1 MVKFNALVFASLMV
15 TIALLSD
22 AHEENIADDDGRAG
36 VLMDKLYADRMSGD
50 LEGKEKLSR
59 HKRVFPISYTLLTL
73 GSLWIVGAFR
83 DKDFGSIATGLVQQ
97 KMNGGVPVQQQ
108 RDANTYSEVP
118 EVSKQ
123 YTPPS
128 PPKVSRKNR
137 KYSGSTKLSEETN
150 DNIKALQS
158 KLRIL
163 QQKLLEQKNG
173 KKIEDLVTQNLE
185 NSLDDAED
193 QIEEEPKPKVINEK
207 TIKKE
212 KSEVLEDDRV
222 QVLFQKV
229 RTQVEIKFNGRMQ
242 RSIWI
247 PKPPN
252 QVSLNDVQNYLMKT
266 PERLGILAG
275 KMAMFSVKTDENN
288 YDDIH
293 EEDLGDNLPLFDGK
307 IVLECW
313 LI

>member
-50 LEGKEKLSR
+50 LEGKKKLSR

-97 KMNGGVPVQQQ
+97 KMNGGVPVQQ

-150 DNIKALQS
+150 DKNIKALQS
-158 KLRIL
+158 KLALL

-173 KKIEDLVTQNLE
+173 GSTEEVYKKQRVITGSSQEVT
-185 NSLDDAED
+185 S
-193 QIEEEPKPKVINEK
+193 PPPTVYP
-207 TIKKE
+207 TV
-212 KSEVLEDDRV
+212 VLEDDRV

-242 RSIWI
+242 RVIWI

-252 QVSLNDVQNYLMKT
+252 QVTMNDVQKYLMKT

-275 KMAMFSVKTDENN
+275 KMAMFSVKIDENN

-293 EEDLGDNLPLFDGK
+293 EEDHENNLPLFDGK

>member
-22 AHEENIADDDGRAG
+22 AHEENISDDDGRAG

-97 KMNGGVPVQQQ
+97 KMNGGVPVQQG
-108 RDANTYSEVP
+108 DANTYSEVP

-123 YTPPS
+123 YTPPA

-252 QVSLNDVQNYLMKT
+252 QVSLIDVQKYLMKT
-266 PERLGILAG
+266 PERYGITAG
-275 KMAMFSVKTDENN
+275 TMVVFSAKTDENN

-293 EEDLGDNLPLFDGK
+293 EEDLGKNLPLFNGK

-313 LI
+313 LM

>member
-50 LEGKEKLSR
+50 LEGKKKLSR

-97 KMNGGVPVQQQ
+97 KMNGGVPVQQ

-158 KLRIL
+158 KLTLL

-173 KKIEDLVTQNLE
+173 GSTEEVYKKQRVITGSSQEVT
-185 NSLDDAED
+185 S
-193 QIEEEPKPKVINEK
+193 PPPTVYP
-207 TIKKE
+207 TV
-212 KSEVLEDDRV
+212 VLEDDRV

-242 RSIWI
+242 RVIWI

-252 QVSLNDVQNYLMKT
+252 QVSFNDVQKYLMET
-266 PERLGILAG
+266 PERYGISEG
-275 KMAMFSVKTDENN
+275 TMAMFSVKTDENN
-288 YDDIH
+288 YEEIH
-293 EEDLGDNLPLFDGK
+293 EEDLGKKLPLFNGK

-313 LI
+313 LM

>member
-1 MVKFNALVFASLMV
+1 MVKFIIALVFASLMV

-50 LEGKEKLSR
+50 LEGKKKLSR

-97 KMNGGVPVQQQ
+97 KMNGGVPVQQ

-150 DNIKALQS
+150 DKNIKALQS
-158 KLRIL
+158 KLALL

-173 KKIEDLVTQNLE
+173 GSTEEVYKKQRVITGSSQEVT
-185 NSLDDAED
+185 S
-193 QIEEEPKPKVINEK
+193 PPPTVYP
-207 TIKKE
+207 TV
-212 KSEVLEDDRV
+212 VLEDDRV

-252 QVSLNDVQNYLMKT
+252 QVTMNDIQKYLMKT

-275 KMAMFSVKTDENN
+275 KMAMFSVKIDENN

-293 EEDLGDNLPLFDGK
+293 EEDHENNLPLFDGK

>member
-1 MVKFNALVFASLMV
+1 MVKFIIALVFASLMV

-50 LEGKEKLSR
+50 LEGKKKLSR

-97 KMNGGVPVQQQ
+97 KMNGGVPVQQ

-150 DNIKALQS
+150 DKNIKALQS
-158 KLRIL
+158 KLALL

-173 KKIEDLVTQNLE
+173 GSTEEVYKKQRVITGSSQEVT
-185 NSLDDAED
+185 S
-193 QIEEEPKPKVINEK
+193 PPPTVYP
-207 TIKKE
+207 TV
-212 KSEVLEDDRV
+212 VLEDDRV

-242 RSIWI
+242 RVIWI

-252 QVSLNDVQNYLMKT
+252 QVSFNDVQKYLMET
-266 PERLGILAG
+266 PERYGISEG
-275 KMAMFSVKTDENN
+275 TMAMFSVKTDENN

-293 EEDLGDNLPLFDGK
+293 EEDLEKNLPLFNGK

-313 LI
+313 LM

>member
-50 LEGKEKLSR
+50 LEGKKKLSR

-97 KMNGGVPVQQQ
+97 KMNGGVPVQQ

-150 DNIKALQS
+150 DKNIKALQS
-158 KLRIL
+158 KLALL

-173 KKIEDLVTQNLE
+173 GSTEEVYKKQRVITGSSQEVT
-185 NSLDDAED
+185 S
-193 QIEEEPKPKVINEK
+193 PPPTVYP
-207 TIKKE
+207 TV
-212 KSEVLEDDRV
+212 VLEDDRV

-242 RSIWI
+242 RVIWI

-252 QVSLNDVQNYLMKT
+252 QVSFNDVQKYLMET
-266 PERLGILAG
+266 PERYGISEG
-275 KMAMFSVKTDENN
+275 TMAMFSVKTDENN
-288 YDDIH
+288 YEEIH
-293 EEDLGDNLPLFDGK
+293 EEDLGKNLPLFNGK

-313 LI
+313 LM

>member
-50 LEGKEKLSR
+50 LEGKKKLSR

-97 KMNGGVPVQQQ
+97 KMNGGVPVQQ

-150 DNIKALQS
+150 DKNIKALQS
-158 KLRIL
+158 KLALL
-163 QQKLLEQKNG
+163 QQKLLEQKDG
-173 KKIEDLVTQNLE
+173 GSTEEVYKKQRVITGSSQEVT
-185 NSLDDAED
+185 S
-193 QIEEEPKPKVINEK
+193 PPPTVYP
-207 TIKKE
+207 TV
-212 KSEVLEDDRV
+212 VLEDDRV

-242 RSIWI
+242 RVIWI

-252 QVSLNDVQNYLMKT
+252 QVSFNDVQKYLMET
-266 PERLGILAG
+266 PERYGISEG
-275 KMAMFSVKTDENN
+275 TMAMFSLKTDENN
-288 YDDIH
+288 YEEIH
-293 EEDLGDNLPLFDGK
+293 EEDLGKKLPLFNGK

-313 LI
+313 LM

>member
-50 LEGKEKLSR
+50 LEGKKKLSR

-97 KMNGGVPVQQQ
+97 KMNGGVPVQQ

-150 DNIKALQS
+150 DKNIKALQS
-158 KLRIL
+158 KLAIL

-173 KKIEDLVTQNLE
+173 GSTEEVYRKQGGSTGSSQEVTSPPPTMYPTL
-185 NSLDDAED
+185 
-193 QIEEEPKPKVINEK
+193 
-207 TIKKE
+207 
-212 KSEVLEDDRV
+212 VLEDDRV

-242 RSIWI
+242 RVIWI

-252 QVSLNDVQNYLMKT
+252 QVSFNDVQKYLMET
-266 PERLGILAG
+266 PERYGISEG
-275 KMAMFSVKTDENN
+275 TMAMFSVKTDENN
-288 YDDIH
+288 YEEIH
-293 EEDLGDNLPLFDGK
+293 EEDLGKKLPLFNGK

-313 LI
+313 LM

>member
-50 LEGKEKLSR
+50 LEGKKKLSR

-97 KMNGGVPVQQQ
+97 KMNGGVPVQQ

-150 DNIKALQS
+150 DKNIKALQS
-158 KLRIL
+158 KLALL

-173 KKIEDLVTQNLE
+173 GSTEEVYKKQRVITGSSQEVT
-185 NSLDDAED
+185 S
-193 QIEEEPKPKVINEK
+193 PPPTVYP
-207 TIKKE
+207 TV
-212 KSEVLEDDRV
+212 VLEDDRV

-242 RSIWI
+242 RVIWI

-252 QVSLNDVQNYLMKT
+252 QVSFNDVQKYLMET
-266 PERLGILAG
+266 PERYGISEG
-275 KMAMFSVKTDENN
+275 TMAMFSLKTDENN
-288 YDDIH
+288 YEEIH
-293 EEDLGDNLPLFDGK
+293 EEDLGKKLPLFNGK

-313 LI
+313 LM

>member
-50 LEGKEKLSR
+50 LEGKKKLSR

-97 KMNGGVPVQQQ
+97 KMNGGVPVQQ

-150 DNIKALQS
+150 DKNIKALQS
-158 KLRIL
+158 KLALL

-173 KKIEDLVTQNLE
+173 GSTEEVYKKQRVITGSSQEVT
-185 NSLDDAED
+185 S
-193 QIEEEPKPKVINEK
+193 PPPTVYP
-207 TIKKE
+207 TV
-212 KSEVLEDDRV
+212 VLEDDRV

-242 RSIWI
+242 RVIWI

-252 QVSLNDVQNYLMKT
+252 QVSMNDVQKYLMKT
-266 PERLGILAG
+266 PERYGISAG
-275 KMAMFSVKTDENN
+275 TMAMFSVKTDENN

-293 EEDLGDNLPLFDGK
+293 EEDLGNKLPLFDGK

>member
-1 MVKFNALVFASLMV
+1 MVKFIIALVFASLMV

-50 LEGKEKLSR
+50 LEGKKKLSR

-97 KMNGGVPVQQQ
+97 KMNGGVPVQQ

-150 DNIKALQS
+150 DKNIKALQS
-158 KLRIL
+158 KLALL

-173 KKIEDLVTQNLE
+173 GSTEEVYKKQRVITGSSQEVT
-185 NSLDDAED
+185 S
-193 QIEEEPKPKVINEK
+193 PPPTVYP
-207 TIKKE
+207 TV
-212 KSEVLEDDRV
+212 VLEDDRV

-242 RSIWI
+242 RVIWI

-252 QVSLNDVQNYLMKT
+252 QVSFNDVQKYLMET
-266 PERLGILAG
+266 PERYGISEG
-275 KMAMFSVKTDENN
+275 TMAMFSVKTDENN
-288 YDDIH
+288 YEEIH
-293 EEDLGDNLPLFDGK
+293 EEDLGKKLPLFNGK

-313 LI
+313 LM

>member
-50 LEGKEKLSR
+50 LEGKKKLSR

-97 KMNGGVPVQQQ
+97 KMNGGVPVQQ

-150 DNIKALQS
+150 DKNIKALQS
-158 KLRIL
+158 KLALL

-173 KKIEDLVTQNLE
+173 GSTEEVYKKQRVITGSSQEVT
-185 NSLDDAED
+185 S
-193 QIEEEPKPKVINEK
+193 PPPTVYP
-207 TIKKE
+207 TV
-212 KSEVLEDDRV
+212 VLEDDRV

-242 RSIWI
+242 RVIWI

-252 QVSLNDVQNYLMKT
+252 QVSFNDVQKYLMET
-266 PERLGILAG
+266 PERYGISEG
-275 KMAMFSVKTDENN
+275 TMAMFSVKTDENN

-293 EEDLGDNLPLFDGK
+293 EEDLEKNLPLFNGK
-307 IVLECW
+307 IVIQCW
-313 LI
+313 LM

>member
-22 AHEENIADDDGRAG
+22 AHEENIADNDGRAG

-50 LEGKEKLSR
+50 LEGKKKLSR

-97 KMNGGVPVQQQ
+97 KMNGGVPVQQ

-150 DNIKALQS
+150 DKNIKALQS
-158 KLRIL
+158 KLALL

-173 KKIEDLVTQNLE
+173 GSTEEVYKKQRVITGSSQEVT
-185 NSLDDAED
+185 S
-193 QIEEEPKPKVINEK
+193 PPPTVYP
-207 TIKKE
+207 TV
-212 KSEVLEDDRV
+212 VLEDDRV

-242 RSIWI
+242 RVIWI

-252 QVSLNDVQNYLMKT
+252 QVSFNDVQKYLMET
-266 PERLGILAG
+266 PERYGISEG
-275 KMAMFSVKTDENN
+275 TMAMFSVKTDENN
-288 YDDIH
+288 YEEIH
-293 EEDLGDNLPLFDGK
+293 EEDLGKKLPLFNGK

-313 LI
+313 LM

>member
-50 LEGKEKLSR
+50 LEGKKKLSR

-97 KMNGGVPVQQQ
+97 KMNGGVPVQQ

-150 DNIKALQS
+150 DKNIKALQS
-158 KLRIL
+158 KLALL

-173 KKIEDLVTQNLE
+173 GSTEEVYKKQRVITGSSQEVT
-185 NSLDDAED
+185 S
-193 QIEEEPKPKVINEK
+193 PPPTVYP
-207 TIKKE
+207 TV
-212 KSEVLEDDRV
+212 VLEDDRV

-242 RSIWI
+242 RVIWI

-252 QVSLNDVQNYLMKT
+252 QVSFNDVQKYLMET
-266 PERLGILAG
+266 PERYGISEG
-275 KMAMFSVKTDENN
+275 TMAMFSVKTDENN
-288 YDDIH
+288 YEEIH
-293 EEDLGDNLPLFDGK
+293 EEDLGKKLPLFNGK

-313 LI
+313 LM